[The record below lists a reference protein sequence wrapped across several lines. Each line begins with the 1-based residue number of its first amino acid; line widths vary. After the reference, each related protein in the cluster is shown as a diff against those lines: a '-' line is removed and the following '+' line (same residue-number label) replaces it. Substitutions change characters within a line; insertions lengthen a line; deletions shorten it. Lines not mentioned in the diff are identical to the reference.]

1 MGDEVI
7 IEIGVMPAGIED
19 GVDEALVGGFVNT
32 RPPPG

>member
-19 GVDEALVGGFVNT
+19 GVDEAVGGFVNT

>member
-7 IEIGVMPAGIED
+7 IEIGVMPAGIIED
-19 GVDEALVGGFVNT
+19 GVDEAVGGFVNT